1 MKLQKIGVSKGQPL
15 VLSGQ
20 SFRSLTQGPVGHW
33 TWFGA
38 HDNHSGQKSVLQEPS
53 AQANYAQNVVTAGA
67 GCDVPLVRLHMW
79 IDILQEPSDAHF
91 TGVAAGHVAT
101 DEHYV

>member
-1 MKLQKIGVSKGQPL
+1 MKLQKVGVSKGQPL

-20 SFRSLTQGPVGHW
+20 SFRSLTQDPVGHW
-33 TWFGA
+33 NWFGA
-38 HDNHSGQKSVLQEPS
+38 HDNHSGQKSDLQEPS
-53 AQANYAQNVVTAGA
+53 AQVNYAQNVVTAGA
-67 GCDVPLVRLHMW
+67 GFDVLLVRLHMW

-91 TGVAAGHVAT
+91 TGVRGGQVST